1 MVQDCGTVPSQ
12 PRKAGAR
19 AGSEAIRWN
28 AILQAAKELNPIG
41 SDLTVRLEEN
51 SSSSDL
57 GYKAT
62 RKLLHSRHR
71 FTKPPYLPS
80 MTLRLSAR
88 SAPYESQRS
97 AFLSMWSV
105 VGFHDIQNAAYL
117 DPGLTTVRQ
126 PLRKMGKLAA
136 ENGSPSYRPSR

>member
-1 MVQDCGTVPSQ
+1 VQDRSTVPSQ

-28 AILQAAKELNPIG
+28 AILQAAKELDAIG
-41 SDLTVRLEEN
+41 SDLTVQLEA
-51 SSSSDL
+51 SSPDL

-62 RKLLHSRHR
+62 RKPLHSRHR

-80 MTLRLSAR
+80 MILRLSAR

-105 VGFHDIQNAAYL
+105 VGFDDIQNAAYL
-117 DPGLTTVRQ
+117 DPSLTTVRQ
-126 PLRKMGKLAA
+126 PLRKMGKIAA
-136 ENGSPSYRPSR
+136 ENGSPSYRPYR